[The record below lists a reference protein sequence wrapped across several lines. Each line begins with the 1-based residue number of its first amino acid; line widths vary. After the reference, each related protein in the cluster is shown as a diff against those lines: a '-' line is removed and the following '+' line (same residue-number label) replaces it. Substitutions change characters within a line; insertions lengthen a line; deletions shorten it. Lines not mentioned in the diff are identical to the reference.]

1 MSPQI
6 VNFFSWYLL
15 AVFFGIIAAPVSF
28 RLLKSLPDRG
38 YTITKPLGILLISYL
53 HWLLT
58 SMSILKNNT
67 AGAIIAIAIAIAI
80 VLWRVGKDG
89 VSDFMVWVRENLKF
103 VILSE
108 IIFFAAFL
116 IMTVIRAYNPDIW
129 GTEKP
134 MELMFINSISR
145 STIFPPQDAW
155 LSGYGI
161 SYYYFGYVIVALFAQ
176 LTNTFTGIAFN
187 LGIALVFAL
196 AFSAAF
202 GIVLNMIA
210 ATRWKEKI
218 NSKKL
223 VSIMLPALLGPVLV
237 LTMGNFY
244 GILEVFNRNNIFANL
259 EIPAIHFEY
268 GNPEPMNGLPLSGGI
283 QLDNV
288 NFWDWMDI
296 KQLDRPD
303 ASQPVSPDLSLPN
316 WFFAS
321 RTVQDR
327 NLVGASQ
334 ELIDEFPAFSFLLAD
349 LHPHVLALPF
359 VLLAILVSFEWFLS
373 GSILN
378 VRSGIEKKEF
388 VEKIVLTALVFGSL
402 IFLNTWDFPVYAFL
416 FTLILLLGVSA
427 QIDKDN
433 WQWVAGRIVR
443 IIVIVFG
450 LSIFMFLP
458 FILSLQTQAGGI
470 LPNLVYPSRFRQV
483 FVMFGP
489 IFLPI
494 FVFMVGYWYKHRRI
508 FPTAKALRLTSIFVI
523 LLILFSVFL
532 TIIKLGNGLTSNI
545 IMSMVSPFTWRDA
558 ISLLF
563 QRRLVQSL
571 TVVITFIF
579 LVISSGFLL
588 TRINKFNK
596 PVIFAFVMILTG
608 SLLVIGPEFVYLR
621 DQFGTRMNTVFKF
634 YFQVWI
640 LWSLVAAYA
649 CWFIISKLKKTGR
662 WLFFVFLTI
671 IFLSGLFYTYGT
683 LMETTQSF
691 TRKPTLNGL
700 AYYANYYPDDWAA
713 IEWVNA
719 NVGDHQVVLEGT
731 RGAYWVEGRSSRI
744 SMMTGIPTVMGWVN
758 HESQWRG
765 PLFSMVANR
774 EGDIS
779 TIYLSRDWEAT
790 LILLDK
796 YQVDYV
802 VISPLERE
810 WYGSINLEKFDNNM
824 KRVYDQGEVIIFQ
837 R

>member
-1 MSPQI
+1 MAFLNFLNGL
-6 VNFFSWYLL
+6 VN
-15 AVFFGIIAAPVSF
+15 
-28 RLLKSLPDRG
+28 
-38 YTITKPLGILLISYL
+38 
-53 HWLLT
+53 
-58 SMSILKNNT
+58 
-67 AGAIIAIAIAIAI
+67 
-80 VLWRVGKDG
+80 
-89 VSDFMVWVRENLKF
+89 NLRF

-108 IIFFAAFL
+108 IIFFVAFL
-116 IMTVIRAYNPDIW
+116 TMTVVRAYNPDIW

-155 LSGYGI
+155 LSGYSI

-210 ATRWKEKI
+210 ATRWKEKF
-218 NSKKL
+218 NPKQL

-244 GILEVFNRNNIFANL
+244 GILEAFNRNHVFANL
-259 EIPAIHFEY
+259 DIPAIHFEY

-283 QLDNV
+283 QMDNV
-288 NFWDWMDI
+288 KFWQWMDI
-296 KQLDRPD
+296 KQLDQPD
-303 ASQPVSPDLSLPN
+303 GLPPTSPDLSLPN

-359 VLLAILVSFEWFLS
+359 VLVAILVSLEWLLS
-373 GSILN
+373 GSVLELRDKLGRR
-378 VRSGIEKKEF
+378 VFLEKTA
-388 VEKIVLTALVFGSL
+388 LTALVFGSL
-402 IFLNTWDFPVYAFL
+402 IFLNTWDFPIYAFL
-416 FTLILLLGVSA
+416 FFLVVIINIVP
-427 QIDKDN
+427 QIEKGN
-433 WQWVAGRIVR
+433 WQWIAGRLVR
-443 IIVIVFG
+443 LFVIVFG
-450 LSIFMFLP
+450 LSILMFLP
-458 FILSLQTQAGGI
+458 FLLSLQTQAGGI
-470 LPNLVYPSRFRQV
+470 LPNLVYPTRFRQA
-483 FVMFGP
+483 FVMFAP
-489 IFLPI
+489 VLLPVI
-494 FVFMVGYWYKHRRI
+494 VLLLGYWFTHRKI
-508 FPTAKALRLTSIFVI
+508 FPTSQAIRWTAYFV
-523 LLILFSVFL
+523 LILFLFSVVL
-532 TIIKLGNGLTSNI
+532 TVTKLINGEGSNI
-545 IMSMVSPFTWRDA
+545 ITSMVAPFSWREGIRLIA
-558 ISLLF
+558 L
-563 QRRLVQSL
+563 RRLVQSNSVLVAIVLLIL
-571 TVVITFIF
+571 TT
-579 LVISSGFLL
+579 GFLL
-588 TRINKFNK
+588 IRKKEIGK
-596 PVIFAFVMILTG
+596 PLIFGFIMVLTG
-608 SLLVIGPEFVYLR
+608 TLLFIGPEFVYLR

-649 CWFIISKLKKTGR
+649 AWLIISKLKKTGR

-691 TRKPTLNGL
+691 TRKPTLDGL
-700 AYYANYYPDDWAA
+700 AYYANYYPEDWAA
-713 IEWVNA
+713 IEWVNN
-719 NVGDHQVVLEGT
+719 NVGDHDVVLEGT

-765 PLFSMVANR
+765 PLFSMVADR

-779 TIYLSRDWEAT
+779 TIYLSRDWEVT
-790 LILLDK
+790 RFLLDK
-796 YQVDYV
+796 YQVKYV
-802 VISPLERE
+802 VVSPLEWE